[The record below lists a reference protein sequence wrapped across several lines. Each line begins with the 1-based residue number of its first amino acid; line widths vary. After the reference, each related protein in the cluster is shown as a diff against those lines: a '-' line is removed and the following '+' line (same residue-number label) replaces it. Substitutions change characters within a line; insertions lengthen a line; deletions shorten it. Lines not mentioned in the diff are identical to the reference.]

1 VLFHLAF
8 NLWRTPE
15 ASYANLDAT
24 RSVVA
29 ARPAQIVLA
38 SSAAVY
44 GAWPDNPLPLTE
56 DEWPRPNR
64 ECRYAGDKLRA
75 ERLCAAE
82 IPTLSLRIAAVLG
95 PHADRRVV
103 RSVQGYRLAVPAFQG
118 EKEALQFL
126 DEDDAA
132 RALELGGSST
142 ATGVVNVA
150 PGDWL
155 DAPGVARVAR
165 SRVVRL
171 PRPLLTGVA
180 EAAFRLRLT
189 PFGADRA
196 ILVRGPLALS
206 SERAAAVLGWT
217 ATRSSAEVLA
227 AALGRGAG

>member
-1 VLFHLAF
+1 MLFHLAF
-8 NLWRTPE
+8 NLWRTPD
-15 ASYANLDAT
+15 ASAANLEAT

-29 ARPAQIVLA
+29 ARPARIVLA

-56 DEWPRPNR
+56 DDWPRPNQ

-82 IPTLSLRIAAVLG
+82 IPTLALRIAAVLG
-95 PHADRRVV
+95 PHADSRVA
-103 RSVQGYRLAVPAFQG
+103 RSVQGYRMAVPSFRG

-142 ATGVVNVA
+142 ATGVINVA
-150 PGDWL
+150 PADWL
-155 DAPGVARVAR
+155 DAAAVAGVAG

-171 PRPLLTGVA
+171 PGRLLTA
-180 EAAFRLRLT
+180 MSEAAFRLKLT

-206 SERAAAVLGWT
+206 CDRVAAVLGWA
-217 ATRSSAEVLA
+217 ATDRSAEVLA
-227 AALGRGAG
+227 RALRRA